1 MGSIGERIKQ
11 LRKALNLTQA
21 EFGQRLGT
29 VANMVSMWEKGM
41 RIPNER
47 QMILI
52 SSVYNIRRE
61 WLEDGTGEMQE
72 QPAENDEL
80 AQYLAGMMYDEAPSV
95 LKSFLTILARTTP
108 EEREVLARI
117 MSETISHYT
126 ESEKNEKGES

>member
-21 EFGQRLGT
+21 EFGQLLGT

-47 QMILI
+47 QIILI

-61 WLEDGTGEMQE
+61 WLENGTGEMQE

-108 EEREVLARI
+108 EEREVLAKI

-126 ESEKNEKGES
+126 ESEKK

>member
-1 MGSIGERIKQ
+1 
-11 LRKALNLTQA
+11 
-21 EFGQRLGT
+21 
-29 VANMVSMWEKGM
+29 MVSMWEKGM

-108 EEREVLARI
+108 EEREVLAKI

-126 ESEKNEKGES
+126 ESKKNEKGES

>member
-72 QPAENDEL
+72 HPAENDEL

-95 LKSFLTILARTTP
+95 LKSFLTI
-108 EEREVLARI
+108 
-117 MSETISHYT
+117 
-126 ESEKNEKGES
+126 

>member
-108 EEREVLARI
+108 EEREVLAKI

-126 ESEKNEKGES
+126 

>member
-61 WLEDGTGEMQE
+61 WLEDGTGEMQVH
-72 QPAENDEL
+72 PAENDEL

-108 EEREVLARI
+108 EEREVLAKI

-126 ESEKNEKGES
+126 ESEKTEKGES

>member
-52 SSVYNIRRE
+52 CSVYNIRRE
-61 WLEDGTGEMQE
+61 WLENGTGEMQE
-72 QPAENDEL
+72 HPAENDEL

-108 EEREVLARI
+108 EEREVLAKI

-126 ESEKNEKGES
+126 

>member
-47 QMILI
+47 QIILI

-61 WLEDGTGEMQE
+61 WLENGTGEMQE
-72 QPAENDEL
+72 HPAENDEL

-108 EEREVLARI
+108 EEREVLAKI

-126 ESEKNEKGES
+126 ESEKK

>member
-61 WLEDGTGEMQE
+61 WLENGTGEMQE

-108 EEREVLARI
+108 EEREVLAKI
-117 MSETISHYT
+117 ISETISHYT
-126 ESEKNEKGES
+126 ESEKNKKGES

>member
-1 MGSIGERIKQ
+1 MSDISDRIRYVRQHYKLSQTEFAKKIGTTQGMITMLERG
-11 LRKALNLTQA
+11 A
-21 EFGQRLGT
+21 
-29 VANMVSMWEKGM
+29 

-47 QMILI
+47 QVLLI
-52 SSVYNIRRE
+52 CSVYNIRRE

-108 EEREVLARI
+108 EEREVLAKI

>member
-52 SSVYNIRRE
+52 SSVYSIRRE
-61 WLEDGTGEMQE
+61 WLENGTGEMQE
-72 QPAENDEL
+72 HPAENDEL

-108 EEREVLARI
+108 EEREVLAKI

-126 ESEKNEKGES
+126 ESKKNEKGES

>member
-72 QPAENDEL
+72 HPAENDEL

-126 ESEKNEKGES
+126 ESEKNEKDES

>member
-61 WLEDGTGEMQE
+61 WLENGTGEMQE

-108 EEREVLARI
+108 EEREVLAKI

-126 ESEKNEKGES
+126 ESGKNEKGES

>member
-1 MGSIGERIKQ
+1 MSDISDRIRYVRQHYKLSQTEFAKKIGTTQGMITMLERGI
-11 LRKALNLTQA
+11 
-21 EFGQRLGT
+21 
-29 VANMVSMWEKGM
+29 

-47 QMILI
+47 QVLLI
-52 SSVYNIRRE
+52 CSVYNIRRE
-61 WLEDGTGEMQE
+61 WLENGTGEMQE

>member
-21 EFGQRLGT
+21 EFGQLLGT

-47 QMILI
+47 QIILI

-108 EEREVLARI
+108 EEREVLAKI

-126 ESEKNEKGES
+126 ESEKK

>member
-1 MGSIGERIKQ
+1 
-11 LRKALNLTQA
+11 
-21 EFGQRLGT
+21 
-29 VANMVSMWEKGM
+29 
-41 RIPNER
+41 
-47 QMILI
+47 MILI

-72 QPAENDEL
+72 HPAENDEL

-108 EEREVLARI
+108 EEREVLAKI

>member
-1 MGSIGERIKQ
+1 MNDIGSRIKA
-11 LRKALNLTQA
+11 LRKSLALTQK
-21 EFGQRLGT
+21 EFGKNLGLGQNNI
-29 VANMVSMWEKGM
+29 AMFENGL

-47 QMILI
+47 QIILI
-52 SSVYNIRRE
+52 SSYYQISRE
-61 WLEDGTGEMQE
+61 WLEHGQGEMREEKQQDE
-72 QPAENDEL
+72 EL
-80 AQYLAGMMYDEAPSV
+80 AQYLGSLLGDEAPSV

>member
-72 QPAENDEL
+72 HPAENDEL

-108 EEREVLARI
+108 EEREVLAKI

-126 ESEKNEKGES
+126 ESEKNEKDES

>member
-1 MGSIGERIKQ
+1 MSDISDRIRYVRQHYKLSQTEFAKKIGTTQGMITMLER
-11 LRKALNLTQA
+11 
-21 EFGQRLGT
+21 GT
-29 VANMVSMWEKGM
+29 

-47 QMILI
+47 QVLLI
-52 SSVYNIRRE
+52 CSVYNIRRE

-72 QPAENDEL
+72 HPAENDEL

>member
-1 MGSIGERIKQ
+1 MSDISDRIRYVRQHYKLSQTEFAKKIGTTQGMITMLERG
-11 LRKALNLTQA
+11 A
-21 EFGQRLGT
+21 
-29 VANMVSMWEKGM
+29 

-47 QMILI
+47 QVLLI
-52 SSVYNIRRE
+52 CSVYNIRRE

-72 QPAENDEL
+72 HPAENDEL

-108 EEREVLARI
+108 EEREVLAKI